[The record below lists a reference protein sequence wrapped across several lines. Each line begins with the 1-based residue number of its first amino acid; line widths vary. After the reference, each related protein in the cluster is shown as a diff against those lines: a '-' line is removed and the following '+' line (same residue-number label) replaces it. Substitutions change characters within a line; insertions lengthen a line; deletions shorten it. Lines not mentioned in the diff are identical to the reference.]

1 MNNQN
6 IEKTLVERC
15 KYTEKQAALIAN
27 ELMLI
32 DTTLNPLLNKWI
44 EEGIESNYSVKEFT
58 LCDIQSKYNM
68 TYPAALL
75 TIDWLIKDPKV
86 ATEAIEYGLK

>member
-6 IEKTLVERC
+6 IEKVLVERC
-15 KYTEKQAALIAN
+15 KYTKKQAILITN
-27 ELMLI
+27 ELMQI
-32 DTTLNPLLNKWI
+32 DTMLIPLLNKWI
-44 EEGIESNYSVKEFT
+44 EDGIEHNYSVKEFT
-58 LCDIQSKYNM
+58 LYDIQSKYNM

-86 ATEAIEYGLK
+86 ATEAIEHGLK